1 MTKTLTRGA
10 QACIILFAPQTGVP
24 FARGCGP
31 VVQLVRM
38 PPCHG
43 GDHGFKSHSGRHFF
57 GWFSFFLRRHSQVV
71 RPRTANPLSPVRLW
85 VSPPN
90 CISGRLRGLPREA
103 FGSPGAL
110 RGGGSFRR
118 HSQVVRPRTANPLSP
133 VRLWVS
139 PPENQSRSRSPGF
152 LLFVWNFY
160 RKE

>member
-1 MTKTLTRGA
+1 MR
-10 QACIILFAPQTGVP
+10 V
-24 FARGCGP
+24 CGP

-43 GDHGFKSHSGRHFF
+43 GDHGFKSHSGRHFIRLRWK
-57 GWFSFFLRRHSQVV
+57 GIRRHSQVV

-90 CISGRLRGLPREA
+90 RIFAKSLRIIRSSIGTFVSVSL
-103 FGSPGAL
+103 FW
-110 RGGGSFRR
+110 R

-139 PPENQSRSRSPGF
+139 PPAVRSPGEKSPGF
-152 LLFVWNFY
+152 FESMY
-160 RKE
+160 RAIIWR